1 MKLVV
6 MIPAFNEESSI
17 ASVINEIP
25 RNCCDTVEV
34 LVIDDGST
42 DHTCERA
49 KAAGADHIVRFK
61 KNRGLAP
68 AFRAG
73 LETALSMGADIIVN
87 TDADGQYDGKEI
99 PALIQPILLGKAD
112 VVLGSR
118 TRGTIEEMPIE
129 KRLGNAMATIAT
141 RQLSGRYV
149 SDAQTGFRAFTR
161 DLALRLNVLSEY
173 TYVQETL
180 MQIAHQ
186 DVVMVEVP
194 ITFRKR
200 SNGKSR
206 LIGNIFNYAKRSG
219 ATMIRTYRD
228 YQPLKTFLIIGGFF
242 LLIGAI
248 AGIIVLQHYFT
259 TGIVTGKLPMALLSA
274 LFLMLGCQ
282 SVLIG
287 IVADMLKSQR
297 KVQDEILYRVKKME
311 YSAPEK

>member
-6 MIPAFNEESSI
+6 MIPAYNEEESI
-17 ASVINEIP
+17 GFVIKEIP
-25 RNCCDTVEV
+25 RDCCDQVEI
-34 LVIDDGST
+34 LIIDDGSKDRT
-42 DHTCERA
+42 YERA
-49 KAAGADHIVRFK
+49 KEAGADRIIRFK

-73 LETALSMGADIIVN
+73 LETAISMGADIIVN

-99 PALIQPILLGKAD
+99 PALIKPILEGKAD

-118 TRGTIEEMPIE
+118 TKGTIEEMPLG
-129 KRLGNAMATIAT
+129 KRIGNAMATYVT

-161 DLALRLNVLSEY
+161 DLALHLNVLSDY

-180 MQIAHQ
+180 MQIAHH

-200 SNGKSR
+200 VSGKSR
-206 LIGNIFNYAKRSG
+206 LIGNIFNYARRSG
-219 ATMIRTYRD
+219 TTIIRTYRD
-228 YQPLKTFLIIGGFF
+228 FQPLKTFIIIGGCFI
-242 LLIGAI
+242 LPGIV
-248 AGIIVLQHYFT
+248 AGIIVLQHYLS
-259 TGIVTGKLPMALLSA
+259 TGIVAGKLPMALLSV
-274 LFLMLGCQ
+274 LLIVLGFQ
-282 SVLIG
+282 SILIG

-297 KVQDEILYRVKKME
+297 KVQDEILYRLKKQE
-311 YSAPEK
+311 YAR